1 VKKIVEG
8 WQLSW
13 VNSIYSGTPASLAN
27 TGVLSMWGG
36 PMENLVRP
44 DLFKPSSGHVSWSN
58 GAPAGY
64 FFGQNKYMQV
74 TDPVCNGVASSLQAT
89 CAANV
94 HALALVDHI
103 DPATGLPVAGPI
115 VLEAAQPGTP
125 GDFQTNSLIGPPRW
139 TLDATVGKSIEIAEG
154 KSITFRIDA
163 QDALNHPQVSGTLP
177 SGYNSRNYA
186 LSDPVFDI
194 GSTTQPF
201 GYIPYKGGHRV
212 FSAKIRLA
220 F

>member
-1 VKKIVEG
+1 
-8 WQLSW
+8 
-13 VNSIYSGTPASLAN
+13 
-27 TGVLSMWGG
+27 
-36 PMENLVRP
+36 MENLVRP
-44 DLFKPSSGHVSWSN
+44 DLFKPSSGHVTWAN

-64 FFGQNKYMQV
+64 YFGQNKYMQV
-74 TDPVCNGVASSLQAT
+74 TDPQCSSVDASLQSLCT
-89 CAANV
+89 ANV
-94 HALALVDHI
+94 HALAVVDHI

-115 VLEAAQPGTP
+115 VFQHAQPGVP
-125 GDFQTNSLIGPPRW
+125 GNFQTNSLVGFGRW
-139 TLDATVGKSIEIAEG
+139 TWDMTAGKNIEIAEG

-163 QDALNHPQVSGTLP
+163 QDVLNHPTP
-177 SGYNSRNYA
+177 SGPTALGAPYSYNNRNYA
-186 LSDPVFDI
+186 TTNPLFDI